1 MFPVKNESN
10 FINNNNIYNLNNE
23 ETLNNKI
30 NTNRLINESLSL
42 NSKVE
47 QYRQALSMASIS
59 PNNFNYPNI
68 NDNSMFASKNQNQIN
83 NSIFQPKY
91 NINTLGSLSKEF
103 ISISKKPEEFK
114 ELLNQKNSIEISN
127 TLNNNFNQN
136 EKINPNLFN
145 KNFFINLR
153 QSYENHINELY
164 TNFKLCLNKLEQIAC
179 IYGNK
184 ITGNLVKEVINDN
197 IFYQKENQIKNFINE
212 ISELKTEKEIKNSE
226 EINNLKKSYEIEF
239 NKEKENNNK
248 IIQDLNNNLV
258 SYEEENSELNKK
270 LEKNNNEIERLQ
282 KVISVMEIDLNEND
296 KLLKDQIKENE
307 ELKSSFSNIQSELV
321 DMSLKNK
328 KITEENKSLHS
339 LLDKYD
345 FENKKIQN
353 KFNNYNYTFNTD
365 ISNEN
370 NNINPHYL
378 TFTKN
383 MKENSELY
391 EKKIKEL
398 SQINIRLEDE
408 LNTTRRESDT
418 TNSKYT
424 QVLGDMQNKL
434 KILTE
439 EWNKKFQSDKNNYE
453 NIIYNLEEKFKNEI
467 DNLNENHSKEIENL
481 KNNITLLKQRDEL
494 LNNFEKN
501 YIKISE
507 HEKIIDE
514 LVKEKKDKLEKEFN
528 EKKKLIE
535 DEYKNKLMKM
545 ENEKKMEYD
554 FLTENIK
561 NNLIKEQNYNNELKN
576 KLLLA
581 ENKNNALILE
591 INNYKE
597 EISKN
602 KNIFND
608 MNKDIQ
614 DLKNKYDLKQKDYE
628 QLINEKNNLNKEIAI
643 LKGKEV
649 NINKNELE
657 LKKEINNSNNLKI
670 KISEL
675 NNIINESNEKI
686 KSLEAK
692 NLEYKLNLEN
702 NQKTNIRLLNLI
714 KNLKKAI
721 NNIKNEYIKSY
732 NNIKNK
738 NDETTIFLISKIKN
752 YENNYQLK
760 LIEIEKKY
768 QKYLS
773 EQIRLNNKLERENK
787 DLISEKNNNNIKS
800 RDLLFKK
807 IELENEIKNYISLN
821 EKLKLEL
828 DNKNNE
834 YEAISN
840 KNKLMIKSFRN
851 HVNNLILTITKLKKK
866 YQSDIYLLKS
876 QINDLIQLFE
886 NNIIK
891 KDCEI
896 KNYMKNKINQL
907 YRENQKS
914 SKSINK
920 LNQEIIKK
928 DKDNYNLKEA
938 YSKLK
943 ISYNNIIKKP
953 ETSEKILNG
962 KVIEKDKIKN
972 NINQNLN
979 K

>member
-1 MFPVKNESN
+1 M
-10 FINNNNIYNLNNE
+10 
-23 ETLNNKI
+23 
-30 NTNRLINESLSL
+30 
-42 NSKVE
+42 
-47 QYRQALSMASIS
+47 
-59 PNNFNYPNI
+59 
-68 NDNSMFASKNQNQIN
+68 
-83 NSIFQPKY
+83 
-91 NINTLGSLSKEF
+91 
-103 ISISKKPEEFK
+103 
-114 ELLNQKNSIEISN
+114 
-127 TLNNNFNQN
+127 
-136 EKINPNLFN
+136 
-145 KNFFINLR
+145 
-153 QSYENHINELY
+153 
-164 TNFKLCLNKLEQIAC
+164 
-179 IYGNK
+179 
-184 ITGNLVKEVINDN
+184 
-197 IFYQKENQIKNFINE
+197 
-212 ISELKTEKEIKNSE
+212 
-226 EINNLKKSYEIEF
+226 
-239 NKEKENNNK
+239 
-248 IIQDLNNNLV
+248 
-258 SYEEENSELNKK
+258 
-270 LEKNNNEIERLQ
+270 
-282 KVISVMEIDLNEND
+282 
-296 KLLKDQIKENE
+296 
-307 ELKSSFSNIQSELV
+307 
-321 DMSLKNK
+321 
-328 KITEENKSLHS
+328 
-339 LLDKYD
+339 
-345 FENKKIQN
+345 
-353 KFNNYNYTFNTD
+353 
-365 ISNEN
+365 
-370 NNINPHYL
+370 
-378 TFTKN
+378 
-383 MKENSELY
+383 
-391 EKKIKEL
+391 
-398 SQINIRLEDE
+398 
-408 LNTTRRESDT
+408 
-418 TNSKYT
+418 
-424 QVLGDMQNKL
+424 
-434 KILTE
+434 
-439 EWNKKFQSDKNNYE
+439 
-453 NIIYNLEEKFKNEI
+453 
-467 DNLNENHSKEIENL
+467 
-481 KNNITLLKQRDEL
+481 
-494 LNNFEKN
+494 
-501 YIKISE
+501 
-507 HEKIIDE
+507 
-514 LVKEKKDKLEKEFN
+514 
-528 EKKKLIE
+528 
-535 DEYKNKLMKM
+535 
-545 ENEKKMEYD
+545 
-554 FLTENIK
+554 
-561 NNLIKEQNYNNELKN
+561 
-576 KLLLA
+576 
-581 ENKNNALILE
+581 
-591 INNYKE
+591 
-597 EISKN
+597 
-602 KNIFND
+602 
-608 MNKDIQ
+608 
-614 DLKNKYDLKQKDYE
+614 
-628 QLINEKNNLNKEIAI
+628 
-643 LKGKEV
+643 
-649 NINKNELE
+649 
-657 LKKEINNSNNLKI
+657 KKEINNSNNLKI

-675 NNIINESNEKI
+675 DNIINESNEKI

-851 HVNNLILTITKLKKK
+851 NVNNLILTITKLKKK

-938 YSKLK
+938 YNKLK

>member
-370 NNINPHYL
+370 NNINPYYL

-732 NNIKNK
+732 NNLKNK

-938 YSKLK
+938 YNKLK

>member
-365 ISNEN
+365 ISNDN

-675 NNIINESNEKI
+675 DNIINESNEKI

-732 NNIKNK
+732 NNLKNK

-891 KDCEI
+891 KDFEI